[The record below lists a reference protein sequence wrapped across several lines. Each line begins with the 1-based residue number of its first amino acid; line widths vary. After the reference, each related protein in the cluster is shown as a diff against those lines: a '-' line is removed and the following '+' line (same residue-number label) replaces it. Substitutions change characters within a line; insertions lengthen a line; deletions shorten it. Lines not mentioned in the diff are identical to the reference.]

1 MDATREEVTDADLDD
16 RLTKLAER
24 LRTQADRKAT
34 PALGSLDRIQLALQE
49 IAATTDDE
57 TVRTGLETARE
68 EIFSF
73 LGTLEDRGMK
83 QHGWDPDTNS
93 QGDEENDGR

>member
-1 MDATREEVTDADLDD
+1 MDATREEVTDADTDD
-16 RLTKLAER
+16 RLSKLAER
-24 LRTQADRKAT
+24 LRTQADRNVT
-34 PALGSLDRIQLALQE
+34 PALGSLDRIQLALRE

-83 QHGWDPDTNS
+83 QHGWDPDTS
-93 QGDEENDGR
+93 SHDPSENDGR